1 MNTYAQIGVIRA
13 LLLGTMLAS
22 SAALAGQA
30 APQTDTSTSAASPV
44 LCNDGTTAAHSGRGA
59 CSHHGG
65 VNRSAS
71 AAARLGAGSSTT
83 GSSTTGS
90 SATGSSAT
98 GTSASSSSAT
108 AASPV
113 LCNDGTTA
121 THSGR
126 GACSHHGGV
135 NKSGTTN
142 GASADSMKAG
152 GSSTSS
158 STAPSAMP
166 PPASSTSMSRSNTST
181 STGSA
186 DAGPA
191 MKAQVPN
198 KAAAPGGGPGMVW
211 VNTSSK
217 VYHCSSDR
225 WYGKTKEGQYMT
237 EADAKAQGNRP
248 DHNKPCS

>member
-1 MNTYAQIGVIRA
+1 MNTQAHIGVIRA
-13 LLLGTMLAS
+13 LLLGSLLAS
-22 SAALAGQA
+22 SSAFADQA

-44 LCNDGTTAAHSGRGA
+44 MCNDGTTAAHGGRGA

-71 AAARLGAGSSTT
+71 ATGTGSSTT
-83 GSSTTGS
+83 GSSTTG
-90 SATGSSAT
+90 
-98 GTSASSSSAT
+98 TSGSSSSGT
-108 AASPV
+108 AASPAAAAV

-121 THSGR
+121 THGGR

-135 NKSGTTN
+135 NKSGT
-142 GASADSMKAG
+142 ASGTSTDSMKAG
-152 GSSTSS
+152 GSSTSG

-166 PPASSTSMSRSNTST
+166 PPAGSTSMSRSNTAA
-181 STGSA
+181 STGSEE
-186 DAGPA
+186 AGPA

-225 WYGKTKEGQYMT
+225 WYGKTKQGQYMS